1 MFNKL
6 KQFKDLRDQAKH
18 LQTELEKEIITV
30 NAAGNQVVLTM
41 NGNMKITGLA
51 IDDSLLS
58 PSQKEK
64 LIAGIKDAHEEALK
78 KMQRT
83 LAMKMK
89 EMGGLPNIPGFN

>member
-18 LQTELEKEIITV
+18 LQSELEKEVSTV
-30 NAAGNQVVLTM
+30 NAAGNQIVLSM
-41 NGNMKITGLA
+41 NGNLQITGLA
-51 IDDSLLS
+51 IDDALLS

-64 LIAGIKDAHEEALK
+64 LINGIKEAHEEALK

-83 LAMKMK
+83 LALKMK